1 FYFAQMYGFNF
12 DSSVFQDGLHRHNTA
27 GTHHIFNEYFHDL
40 SFSLFSINSIWV
52 LPCLVGFPAS
62 STPTNTIFSMVMMV
76 CRVIIFRTSQYNVI
90 EVLPKSTAS
99 IPISIIS
106 PFFAELTKLI
116 SEINLVTHL
125 GVSS

>member
-1 FYFAQMYGFNF
+1 FAQVYFIEFNF
-12 DSSVFQDGLHRHNTA
+12 GLFQNCLHRHNTA

-76 CRVIIFRTSQYNVI
+76 CLVIIFRTSQYNVI
-90 EVLPKSTAS
+90 EVLPNSTAS

-106 PFFAELTKLI
+106 PCFAELTKLI